1 MDKAGVFSGRIDNGI
16 AVATLGGKDRIHLD
30 PEMSE
35 CLYAALQ
42 AWAKDEAVRAIVLTG
57 GAPGYFIRHYSVAEI
72 ITVGEALQ
80 RSGVELREDAEPG
93 FFALDHAITLCET
106 MAKPVIAAISGTC
119 MGGALELSLGCDI
132 RIAEDGPYEIG
143 FPEVQL
149 GILPGAGGTQRLP
162 RAIGMPAA
170 LMHILLGEPVTPK
183 EAARL
188 GIVHETVAGKA
199 LDRAM
204 AVARK
209 LAALDAPALAHI
221 KRLVRSAQET
231 PLSEGLALER
241 NLFTML
247 AASDAAL
254 ERCRA
259 YEAGKLNFRPDP

>member
-1 MDKAGVFSGRIDNGI
+1 MDKAGIFSSSVDNGI
-16 AVATLGGKDRIHLD
+16 AVATLGSKDRIHLD
-30 PEMSE
+30 PEMAE
-35 CLYAALQ
+35 CLYDALKG
-42 AWAKDEAVRAIVLTG
+42 WASDDGVRVIVLTG
-57 GAPGYFIRHYSVAEI
+57 GAPGYFLRHYSVAEI
-72 ITVGEALQ
+72 VTVGEMVQ
-80 RSGVELREDAEPG
+80 RSGVELREDAEPS

-106 MAKPVIAAISGTC
+106 MAKPVVAAISGTC

-162 RAIGMPAA
+162 RAIGMAPA
-170 LMHILLGEPVTPK
+170 LMHILLGEPVCPT

-188 GIVHETVAGKA
+188 GIVHEAVGGKS

-204 AVARK
+204 AIARK

-231 PLSEGLALER
+231 PLSQGLMLER

-254 ERCRA
+254 ERMRD

>member
-1 MDKAGVFSGRIDNGI
+1 MDRQGVLSTRVDEGI
-16 AVATLGGKDRIHLD
+16 AVATLGSTNRIHLD

-35 CLYAALQ
+35 CLYDALKT
-42 AWAKDEAVRAIVLTG
+42 WAKDEAVRAVILTG
-57 GAPGYFIRHYSVAEI
+57 GAPGLFVKHYSVAEI
-72 ITVGEALQ
+72 IKAGEAI
-80 RSGVELREDAEPG
+80 RASGVELREDAEPG

-106 MAKPVIAAISGTC
+106 MRKPVIAAISGTC

-162 RAIGMPAA
+162 RAIGMAPA
-170 LMHILLGEPVTPK
+170 LMHILIGEPVSPR

-188 GIVHETVAGKA
+188 GIVHEAVAGRA
-199 LDRAM
+199 LARAQEI
-204 AVARK
+204 ARK
-209 LAALDAPALAHI
+209 LARLDAPALAYI
-221 KRLVRSAQET
+221 KRLVRSACET
-231 PLSEGLALER
+231 PLSQGLILER

-254 ERCRA
+254 TRMRD
-259 YEAGKLNFRPDP
+259 YEAGTLNFRPDP

>member
-1 MDKAGVFSGRIDNGI
+1 MDKSGVFTGRVENGI
-16 AVATLGGKDRIHLD
+16 AIGTLGSKDRIHLD
-30 PEMSE
+30 PEMAD
-35 CLYAALQ
+35 CLYDTLK
-42 AWAKDEAVRAIVLTG
+42 AWAANEDVHAIVLTG
-57 GAPGYFIRHYSVAEI
+57 GAPGYFIKHYSVVEI
-72 ITVGEALQ
+72 IKVGEALKA
-80 RSGVELREDAEPG
+80 SGAELREDAEPG

-162 RAIGMPAA
+162 RAIGMAPA
-170 LMHILLGEPVTPK
+170 LMHILIGEPVTPA

-188 GIVHETVAGKA
+188 GIVHEAVAGKA
-199 LDRAM
+199 LERAM
-204 AVARK
+204 TIARK
-209 LAALDAPALAHI
+209 LAALDAPALAYI

-231 PLSEGLALER
+231 PLSQGLMLER

-247 AASDAAL
+247 AVSDAAL
-254 ERCRA
+254 QRMND